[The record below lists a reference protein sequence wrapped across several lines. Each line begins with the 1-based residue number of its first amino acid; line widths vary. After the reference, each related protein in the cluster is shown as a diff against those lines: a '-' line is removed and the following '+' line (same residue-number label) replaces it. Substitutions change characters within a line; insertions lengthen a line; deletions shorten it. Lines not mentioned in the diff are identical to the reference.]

1 MMDADEIQLDFDS
14 LKNKEKLADQV
25 QAQEVLLKLQDTIQE
40 AETVFSRLTVPF
52 PDADER

>member
-1 MMDADEIQLDFDS
+1 
-14 LKNKEKLADQV
+14 
-25 QAQEVLLKLQDTIQE
+25 LQDTIQE